1 MVSQSLDFFSDL
13 MLLTG
18 WKDFIC
24 FSWHESIKF
33 HVSTVLYLLLVEI
46 SAGETVS
53 HAPSNPECEM
63 EIGDA
68 VPGPS
73 QDTSSSTQDAANR
86 SSGRQSFC
94 HNFKIGKIP
103 IRLRCVF

>member
-1 MVSQSLDFFSDL
+1 MNAGDGVS
-13 MLLTG
+13 
-18 WKDFIC
+18 
-24 FSWHESIKF
+24 
-33 HVSTVLYLLLVEI
+33 HVS
-46 SAGETVS
+46 SD
-53 HAPSNPECEM
+53 PESEM

-73 QDTSSSTQDAANR
+73 QDVSPNTQDAANR

-103 IRLRCVF
+103 IRLRCVFLRAQGIHPM